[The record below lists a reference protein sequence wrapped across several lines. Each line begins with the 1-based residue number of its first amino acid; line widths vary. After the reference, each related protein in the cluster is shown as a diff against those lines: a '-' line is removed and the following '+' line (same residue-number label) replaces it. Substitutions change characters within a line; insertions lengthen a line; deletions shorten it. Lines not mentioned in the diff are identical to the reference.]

1 MTVTQER
8 KSKPDNRYGT
18 IKTQLGFKIRE
29 AKSIKINT
37 VKLGI
42 RSIYKAAFYYH
53 NEKTAQHGKVVS
65 IDVTSF

>member
-1 MTVTQER
+1 MTQGR

-18 IKTQLGFKIRE
+18 VKTQLGFKIRE

-42 RSIYKAAFYYH
+42 RSLYKAAFYNH
-53 NEKTAQHGKVVS
+53 NGTTAQHGKVVS